1 MSTLV
6 VLGTQWGDE
15 GKGKCITY
23 LCDNDK
29 PDIIARGGVG
39 PNAGHSVEFNGEKY
53 GLRLVPS
60 GFVQTEA
67 KLMIGAGV
75 LVDPEVF
82 YHELEYL
89 SKYKVA
95 ERVSIDPRCSIITPE
110 HKERDVKSEYLA
122 KKIGS
127 TGSGCGPANSDRVL
141 RVAKYAKD
149 VPELED
155 YLLDVSLA
163 TNEALDNGEDVFI
176 EGSQGFALS
185 LYYGTYPFVTSK
197 DTTASSFAADV
208 GIGPTRIDEVIN
220 VFKSYITRVGEGPF
234 PTEISQEEAE
244 AKGIEEYGVVTG
256 RRRRVGSFDFD
267 LAKESCRINGA
278 TQIAL
283 TCVDRLYPDCARTQ
297 DIQDLSADTREFIS
311 QVEQETGVPVTII
324 STGPDLKDTIDLRD
338 ELL

>member
-1 MSTLV
+1 M
-6 VLGTQWGDE
+6 
-15 GKGKCITY
+15 
-23 LCDNDK
+23 
-29 PDIIARGGVG
+29 
-39 PNAGHSVEFNGEKY
+39 
-53 GLRLVPS
+53 
-60 GFVQTEA
+60 
-67 KLMIGAGV
+67 
-75 LVDPEVF
+75 
-82 YHELEYL
+82 
-89 SKYKVA
+89 
-95 ERVSIDPRCSIITPE
+95 
-110 HKERDVKSEYLA
+110 
-122 KKIGS
+122 
-127 TGSGCGPANSDRVL
+127 

-267 LAKESCRINGA
+267 LAKESFLKWNRK
-278 TQIAL
+278 
-283 TCVDRLYPDCARTQ
+283 
-297 DIQDLSADTREFIS
+297 
-311 QVEQETGVPVTII
+311 QEC
-324 STGPDLKDTIDLRD
+324 L
-338 ELL
+338 

>member
-1 MSTLV
+1 
-6 VLGTQWGDE
+6 
-15 GKGKCITY
+15 
-23 LCDNDK
+23 
-29 PDIIARGGVG
+29 
-39 PNAGHSVEFNGEKY
+39 
-53 GLRLVPS
+53 
-60 GFVQTEA
+60 
-67 KLMIGAGV
+67 MIGAGV

-185 LYYGTYPFVTSK
+185 LYYGTYPFNCK
-197 DTTASSFAADV
+197 QF
-208 GIGPTRIDEVIN
+208 
-220 VFKSYITRVGEGPF
+220 
-234 PTEISQEEAE
+234 
-244 AKGIEEYGVVTG
+244 
-256 RRRRVGSFDFD
+256 
-267 LAKESCRINGA
+267 C
-278 TQIAL
+278 
-283 TCVDRLYPDCARTQ
+283 C
-297 DIQDLSADTREFIS
+297 
-311 QVEQETGVPVTII
+311 
-324 STGPDLKDTIDLRD
+324 
-338 ELL
+338 